1 MLSAVAPTLAFTL
14 EVSQAVYD
22 ILMFLKVL
30 IGFSIIIF
38 VHESGHFLAAKWV
51 GVRVDRFAVGFGY
64 RLFGWRRGE
73 GFTFGPRPDYTA
85 EQLQA
90 KRYGETD
97 YCFKALPIGGYVKM
111 LGHDDIQIDER
122 TGAVTMTD
130 DPRAFTNRPVGQRM
144 VVISAGVLMNLI
156 FGALAY
162 MAVFLIGVEMQ
173 SPVVMVQPDGPA
185 ARAGL
190 KTGDR
195 ILTINDSTVDTFKD
209 VFVTEVLSDGP
220 LAIAVE
226 RDGKPLPEPVTVVP
240 TTSRDTKLPSMGVTP
255 MLTTELAA
263 ELPGA
268 DGSAT
273 LVAHD
278 RIIAV
283 DGVPTPTALDVRRQ
297 FLLARNGSVELTAE
311 RPVKGGGPPQ
321 RVVSRQPVVL
331 TTEFAEVSGIR
342 AERLVDEQHILG
354 LLPRRMVN
362 RMTPGSPA
370 EEAGFK
376 PKDVVVEW
384 DTIANPTWAD
394 IIETIQAKA
403 GAPIRVV
410 VERAGE
416 KQTLHVTPRRAFRLF
431 GTAPAR
437 VGIEFVPERDR
448 VVASAIAPGS
458 PFAALGMPRGSLILS
473 VDERSTPTWFSLVEV
488 LRAAAGREVEVE
500 YQSGP
505 DRVTAHL
512 HVPASISSEFG
523 LSPISEIVSIAGEK
537 EVTLSIADG
546 KGGARDVT
554 MSLPAPVAVRTLL
567 KKHIGKTVDVEYV
580 VAPEAPIQRRAFA
593 VTAENWDPW
602 QMRVLFTPEAMPFR
616 LMTQVVHAHGNPIRA
631 MWMGVRSTMGT
642 ITEVYR
648 ILKQMASRNIGV
660 EHVQGPVGIFRQA
673 ITIAKEGFVDL
684 LYFLAF
690 FSVNLAVLNFLPL
703 PVVDGGLMVFL
714 LIEKIKGKPLSL
726 TTQVVSTMVGL
737 AFILI
742 CFLFVTIQDIGKL
755 FAG

>member
-1 MLSAVAPTLAFTL
+1 MLMDFSPILAFTL

-73 GFTFGPRPDYTA
+73 GFTFGPRPEYSA
-85 EQLQA
+85 EQLRA
-90 KRYGETD
+90 KNYGETD

-144 VVISAGVLMNLI
+144 IVISAGVIMNLL

-162 MAVFLIGVEMQ
+162 MAVFLIGVELQ

-195 ILTINDSTVDTFKD
+195 ILTMNGTTIDTFKD

-220 LAIAVE
+220 LAVEVE
-226 RDGKPLPEPVTVVP
+226 RDGKRLAEPITVVT

-263 ELPGA
+263 DLPSA
-268 DGSAT
+268 DGSAG
-273 LVAHD
+273 LLAND
-278 RIIAV
+278 RIIAI

-297 FLLARNGSVELTAE
+297 FLAARNGYVELTAE
-311 RPVKGGGPPQ
+311 RAVKGGGPPE
-321 RVVSRQPVVL
+321 RVVSRQPVAL
-331 TTEFAEVSGIR
+331 TTEFAEVSGVR

-354 LLPRRMVN
+354 LLPRRLVN

-376 PKDVVVEW
+376 PRDVIVEW
-384 DTIANPTWAD
+384 DTIVNPTWAD
-394 IIETIQAKA
+394 ITETIQAKA
-403 GAPIRVV
+403 GTPIRVV
-410 VERAGE
+410 VEREGV
-416 KQTLHVTPRRAFRLF
+416 KQTLHVTPRRGFRLF

-448 VVASAIAPGS
+448 VVASNIAAGT
-458 PFAALGMPRGSLILS
+458 PFAALGMPRGSLVLA
-473 VDERSTPTWFSLVEV
+473 VDGKPTATWFDLVEA
-488 LRAAAGREVEVE
+488 LRGAAGRDVDVE

-505 DRVTAHL
+505 DRVKTTL
-512 HVPASISSEFG
+512 HVPSSISSAFG
-523 LSPISEIVSIAGEK
+523 LSPTGEVLSIAGEK

-546 KGGARDVT
+546 KGGTRDVT
-554 MSLPAPVAVRTLL
+554 MSLPAPVVVRTLL
-567 KKHIGKTVDVEYV
+567 KKHIGQTVEVEYK
-580 VAPEAPIQRRAFA
+580 PSPDSPMLRRPFA

-631 MWMGVRSTMGT
+631 MWMGVRSTTGT

-648 ILKQMASRNIGV
+648 ILKQMAARNIGV